1 MCIRDR
7 DGALVVE
14 APEYGQALAQL
25 ASAATR
31 RAALEA
37 NASRYD
43 VPPDGAD
50 DDPRPG
56 WIETFC
62 EALYGLTVAELMR
75 FMNTALDIGE
85 DWEGRV
91 VVLPLDAFEVA
102 MQRELGWPDDR
113 FHRALQL
120 LSLGPRPDFFTVP
133 QGMARSEVYPW
144 QYSRELSFLRRPLI
158 LTHLHGRP
166 HVAWGNRALDGSK
179 KHWLYGRLL
188 SGRIQLPPG
197 DSPARRTAAQAL
209 GKLTAHHARDFN
221 TEVMQLARSAGFQ
234 ASPNVKRFGRLRLLG
249 EDGDLGD
256 IDVLVIDPARRRLIL
271 AECKD
276 YAPARTPFE
285 LGSQLDDLLRGRPR
299 KDGTRARSLMERHLR
314 RAAFVRHH
322 LPDILAALGVDMT
335 EPWSVIPVYI
345 MSALPNALLS
355 ADAPL
360 PVVDVTAFSEWLSD
374 STLQP

>member
-1 MCIRDR
+1 MSLLVSRDAELDPR
-7 DGALVVE
+7 GLERVRYVQPAQAQAWRVWVGRRLARQYHWNLGTDLTASTDALKEANGLLFAELRRLIQAYDSEALLRQLLAQYEALRHEVAELTHTQVTRKLMFGSHATPMPLHADDTSTALRFLLELVAAEPPHGTRPASLLGLDELIGLGVCLIHYGFVSDALHYRLGRVTARLDLDGALVVE

-133 QGMARSEVYPW
+133 QG
-144 QYSRELSFLRRPLI
+144 LSLI
-158 LTHLHGRP
+158 H
-166 HVAWGNRALDGSK
+166 
-179 KHWLYGRLL
+179 
-188 SGRIQLPPG
+188 I
-197 DSPARRTAAQAL
+197 
-209 GKLTAHHARDFN
+209 
-221 TEVMQLARSAGFQ
+221 
-234 ASPNVKRFGRLRLLG
+234 
-249 EDGDLGD
+249 
-256 IDVLVIDPARRRLIL
+256 
-271 AECKD
+271 
-276 YAPARTPFE
+276 
-285 LGSQLDDLLRGRPR
+285 
-299 KDGTRARSLMERHLR
+299 
-314 RAAFVRHH
+314 
-322 LPDILAALGVDMT
+322 
-335 EPWSVIPVYI
+335 
-345 MSALPNALLS
+345 
-355 ADAPL
+355 
-360 PVVDVTAFSEWLSD
+360 
-374 STLQP
+374 